1 MNEFAAQNDRQA
13 DATLLARGVCRLLRD
28 LGYTPLTEFKLTSRR
43 RVDVMGLDKG
53 GRFVIV
59 EIKSSVA
66 DFRADAKWPEY
77 ADFGDLFYFA
87 VARDFPVEI
96 LPADQGLMV
105 ADGFGAAISRPAPEL
120 PMNGTRRRAQILRF
134 AAAAGDRLHRLLDPG
149 IQP

>member
-1 MNEFAAQNDRQA
+1 MNNNFAEQDRPA

-28 LGYTPLTEFKLTSRR
+28 LGYTPLTEFKLTSKR

-53 GRFVIV
+53 GRFVVV

-66 DFRADAKWPEY
+66 DFRADGKWPEY

-87 VARDFPVEI
+87 VGRNFPFEI
-96 LPADQGLMV
+96 LPADQGLIV
-105 ADGFGAAISRPAPEL
+105 ADGFGAAISRPAVEAPI
-120 PMNGTRRRAQILRF
+120 NATRRRAQILRF
-134 AAAAGDRLHRLLDPG
+134 AAAAGDRLHRLVDPG